1 MFGKE
6 KKKDIVVVDV
16 ESAFS
21 DYDKKQLEDEGY
33 IVVYVHGDP
42 NRAVSIFRS

>member
-1 MFGKE
+1 MFNR
-6 KKKDIVVVDV
+6 KKKDIVVVDITTGI
-16 ESAFS
+16 A

-42 NRAVSIFRS
+42 NKAVSVLRS